1 MSFLI
6 QSLLLAGEPGSFI
19 YNLVLLALLGWAASI
34 AARQWRRTRE
44 ATEARL
50 AVVVSGLF
58 LLRLLMFGVFL
69 LGAASILDPLISIPP
84 LSRAVSALTTVL
96 ILLLLAFPEPHRPA
110 DLTAAGLAL
119 LTPLAAWVAWAY
131 WRQAVAAGAA
141 FYNGSPQETAW
152 EIIQLGGLLAGL
164 ALVGAR
170 RKADWP
176 LGLSLL
182 TVLLIGH
189 IIHYLFPLAGTNVP
203 GAVHLA
209 EIVAYPI
216 LAVMIYRRAR
226 TPGVEE
232 EGAAPAESEPFPVV
246 SNEMEGANWI
256 AQRLERHRA
265 GAEAV
270 TTSAPPGA
278 AEGLSPA
285 ALRAALVEAQTHLTE
300 QAEHLAAIQTQL
312 AEALQERAAKN
323 GGGNDARET
332 PPEPGLSPVA
342 GVNIASCPRLGL
354 STDPNTQH
362 IFASPGN
369 RCYALTPAAEI
380 RLMHQGTYCL
390 TDGYERCPV
399 FSGRNAAPKSPIG

>member
-6 QSLLLAGEPGSFI
+6 QSLLLAGEPGSLI
-19 YNLVLLALLGWAASI
+19 YNLVLLAVLGWAASM

-44 ATEARL
+44 ALEARL
-50 AVVVSGLF
+50 AVVVSGLL

-69 LGAASILDPLISIPP
+69 LGAASILDPLLSIPP
-84 LSRAVSALTTVL
+84 LARAASVLNTIL
-96 ILLLLAFPEPHRPA
+96 ILLLLAFPDPHRPA
-110 DLTAAGLAL
+110 DLAAAGLAL
-119 LTPLAAWVAWAY
+119 LTPLAARVAWSY

-141 FYNGSPQETAW
+141 FYNGSPQEPIW
-152 EIIQLGGLLAGL
+152 EIVQLGGLFAGL
-164 ALVGAR
+164 ALVSAR

-226 TPGVEE
+226 PPGVEGE
-232 EGAAPAESEPFPVV
+232 DAAPAESEPFPVV
-246 SNEMEGANWI
+246 ANELESVSWVV
-256 AQRLERHRA
+256 QRLEQRQA
-265 GAEAV
+265 AATPG
-270 TTSAPPGA
+270 SATASASPGA
-278 AEGLSPA
+278 GGGVSLA
-285 ALRAALVEAQTHLTE
+285 ALRAALVEAQTRLAETE
-300 QAEHLAAIQTQL
+300 RRL
-312 AEALQERAAKN
+312 AEALQEHAAEN
-323 GGGNDARET
+323 GGNHARET
-332 PPEPGLSPVA
+332 PLGAGLSLAA
-342 GVNIASCPRLGL
+342 GVSVASCPRLGL

-362 IFASPGN
+362 IFASPDN
-369 RCYALTPAAEI
+369 RCYALTPPAQI
-380 RLMHQGTYCL
+380 TLIHQGTYCL

-399 FSGRNAAPKSPIG
+399 FSGRNVPSKSPIG